1 MSTKRAKRSEII
13 QEMFEDG
20 AVRNSSNDKIPLM
33 AKETFFAHK
42 GYLI

>member
-20 AVRNSSNDKIPLM
+20 AGRNVSNEKTPLM
-33 AKETFFAHK
+33 AKEISFAHK